1 MTSLRSSADPS
12 PAVPGSLGPRAR
24 AEALERLA
32 GDELDVLVVGGGVT
46 GVGCALDAVTR
57 GLSAALV
64 EQSDLAAGTSSR
76 SSKLIHGG
84 LRYLEQRD
92 FHLVREA
99 LHERAVLMTRVC
111 PHLVRPVS
119 FLLPLTHRIW
129 QRAYYGAGVAL
140 YDLLAA
146 VGTDNPLP
154 RHRHLSRD
162 AALELVPGLRRDQ
175 LVGAILYWDAQ
186 VDDARHTVTVART
199 AARHGAAIATSTRV
213 ESLLV
218 DDGVVRGA
226 HLIDLESGR
235 RITARARR
243 VVNATGV
250 WTDDI
255 QDMAGRSTLR
265 VRAAKGVHLVVPR
278 AAIDGDSGIVLR
290 TERSVL
296 FVIPWGAHWLVGT
309 TDTDWSFDRA
319 HPAASRADIDYI
331 LEHAN
336 AALSR
341 PLGDDDIVAVYAG
354 LRPLVSG
361 EADDTTE
368 LSREHAV
375 AEPVPGLVTIAGGKY
390 TTYRLMAADT
400 IDRVVAGLGRPAPRS
415 CTADVPLLGATD
427 WDLCRDRA
435 PEIAAA
441 HDIPVHLAERLL
453 WRHGSRVVDVLDLI
467 TADDDLAEL
476 LPGEGYLAA
485 EVVHAVRHE
494 GALHLDDVLARRL
507 RVAIEEPDAGLAVAP
522 RVARLMA
529 RELGW
534 TDARVHHEVAV
545 WQACVEAEA
554 AARAAPDDAT
564 AAAAR
569 AAAPDSR
576 DLLDARA
583 GPDDHAG
590 GGGPS

>member
-1 MTSLRSSADPS
+1 MTSAGHLPEPDS
-12 PAVPGSLGPRAR
+12 PHGRAVPGSLGPAQRTA
-24 AEALERLA
+24 ALERLA
-32 GDELDVLVVGGGVT
+32 GEELDVLVIGGGVT
-46 GVGCALDAVTR
+46 GAGCALDAVTR
-57 GLSAALV
+57 GLSVGLV
-64 EQSDLAAGTSSR
+64 EQRDLAAGTSSR

-92 FHLVREA
+92 IHLVREA
-99 LHERAVLMTRVC
+99 LHERGVLMTRVC

-119 FLLPLTHRIW
+119 FLIPLTHRIW

-140 YDLLAA
+140 YDVLAA
-146 VGTDNPLP
+146 IGADNPLP
-154 RHRHLSRD
+154 RHRHLSRQ
-162 AALELVPGLRRDQ
+162 AALRLVPGLRRDH
-175 LVGAILYWDAQ
+175 LVGGILYWDAQ

-213 ESLLV
+213 ESLVV
-218 DDGVVRGA
+218 DEGAVRGA
-226 HLIDLESGR
+226 RVVDVETGR
-235 RITARARR
+235 RFTVRARR

-255 QDMAGRSTLR
+255 QDMAGRATLR

-278 AAIDGDSGIVLR
+278 AAVDGDSGVVLR

-296 FVIPWGAHWLVGT
+296 FVIPWGKHWLVGT
-309 TDTDWSFDRA
+309 TDTDWAFDRA

-336 AALSR
+336 RALAR
-341 PLGDDDIVAVYAG
+341 PLTHDDIVAVYAG
-354 LRPLVSG
+354 LRPLVAA
-361 EADDTTE
+361 EADDTTK

-400 IDRVVAGLGRPAPRS
+400 IDRVAAGLDRKVPRS
-415 CTADVPLLGATD
+415 CTADVPLLGAAD
-427 WDLCRDRA
+427 WESWRHRA

-441 HDIPVHLAERLL
+441 LAIPDAIAERLL
-453 WRHGSRVVDVLDLI
+453 WRHGSRVVDVLALCE
-467 TADDDLAEL
+467 ADPALSEL
-476 LPGEGYLAA
+476 LPGEGYVAA

-507 RVAIEEPDAGLAVAP
+507 RVAIEELDGGLSIAPHVAEI
-522 RVARLMA
+522 MG

-534 TDARVHHEVAV
+534 SPGVTEREIALWRAR
-545 WQACVEAEA
+545 VEAEA
-554 AARAAPDDAT
+554 AAHRAPDDAT

-569 AAAPDSR
+569 AAAPDPR
-576 DLLDARA
+576 DLVEVAT
-583 GPDDHAG
+583 DDTA
-590 GGGPS
+590 P